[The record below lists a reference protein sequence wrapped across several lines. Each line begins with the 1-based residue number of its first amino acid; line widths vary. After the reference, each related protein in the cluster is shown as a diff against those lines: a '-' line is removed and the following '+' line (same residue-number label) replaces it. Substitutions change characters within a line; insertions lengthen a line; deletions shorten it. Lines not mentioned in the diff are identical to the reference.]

1 MYDTVLVPT
10 DGSDHAVRAAEHA
23 SYLADAFDATVHVV
37 TVVDVQ
43 SAAGPFDAG
52 GVSKEFVARLE
63 EHGEAAVDAIQTA
76 VDGDGAVETA
86 TLRGTPA
93 ETILAYVTDHD
104 VDLVTMG
111 THGRTGVD
119 RYVTGSVTER
129 VVSRSEV
136 PVLTVRATERSRVGD
151 GYEQVLIP
159 TDGSEPAAAAV
170 EPGLAVAERAGA
182 RVHAVTV
189 VDTSD
194 AVASPDDAI
203 PEDVA
208 THLES
213 EGEAATE
220 RIAAQAR
227 DRGLAATTAVRT
239 GVAARDLLAYA
250 DDHDADLVAMGTAGR
265 TGLSRYLLGSTT
277 ERVIRH
283 AEMPVLAV
291 NARDEAGG

>member
-1 MYDTVLVPT
+1 MYDTILVPT
-10 DGSDHAVRAAEHA
+10 DGSEHAVRAAEHA
-23 SYLADAFDATVHVV
+23 RYLADAFDATVHVV
-37 TVVDVQ
+37 TVIDVQ
-43 SAAGPFDAG
+43 AAAGPFDAG
-52 GVSKEFVARLE
+52 GVSEAFVARLE
-63 EHGEAAVDAIQTA
+63 EQGEEASEAVRAV
-76 VDGDGAVETA
+76 VDGAEAVRTA
-86 TLRGTPA
+86 TLRGEPSEA
-93 ETILAYVTDHD
+93 VLEYAADHGI
-104 VDLVTMG
+104 DLVAMG
-111 THGRTGVD
+111 THGRTGIE

-129 VVSRSEV
+129 VVSRSAA
-136 PVLTVRATERSRVGD
+136 PVLTTRATEHSQVEGD
-151 GYEQVLIP
+151 YEEVLVP
-159 TDGSEPAAAAV
+159 TDGSEPATAAV
-170 EPGLAVAERAGA
+170 EPGLAIAERAGA

-194 AVASPDDAI
+194 AAGPDGAV

-208 THLES
+208 AHLQS

-250 DDHDADLVAMGTAGR
+250 DEHAVDLVAMGTAGR

-291 NARDEAGG
+291 NARDEDGD